1 MDRSENHSRMIEVL
15 RIKPINQGKVNTFQ
29 IAIPDSESKEIPP
42 MRRELLRRSL
52 MEQGC
57 NLIPLIVRETDA
69 YSEEEEYEVVY
80 GADWCQVAK
89 EIDTEYLWVWVFDMT
104 DEEVAIAKAEMEQL
118 ALPNGDF
125 SSVPNESNV
134 DTSQV
139 EKFLQKID
147 VSLQKKV
154 DALTKKVD
162 QAAKNNEEILKKQVK
177 GLTTPKSDTDK
188 VEQLKGLLEKLEER
202 FTAKVDTLAK
212 TVEQSGKQTP
222 STNFEEVKIPAM
234 LKQLDELDKLIEKKL
249 ARTLQLINQYVAESI
264 KSIEDDLSTQI
275 TALRTEL
282 STPPV
287 TSKSSKAPKVE
298 EKITKVE
305 PVKAKVEPE
314 PEPAPTPVKAA
325 KTTPASKSTAL
336 PAKAT
341 KVTATPLPAKASK
354 ATTPTK
360 EVAKTATTTPSK
372 PASATTAKS
381 TMTKGKTAATPAK
394 STVSAKAA
402 AKPTKSTVSAKSN
415 ERLSS
420 TKSTKSSSSK
430 SGKSASTVDDYDNLS
445 LRKLKQLGKD
455 KKLPRYARMKK
466 PEIVAA
472 LRKID
477 GN

>member
-1 MDRSENHSRMIEVL
+1 MDRSENHRMIEVL

-118 ALPNGDF
+118 ALPDGDF
-125 SSVPNESNV
+125 SSVSNESHV

-212 TVEQSGKQTP
+212 TVEQSAKQTP

-282 STPPV
+282 STTPAS
-287 TSKSSKAPKVE
+287 SKSIKATKVE

-314 PEPAPTPVKAA
+314 PEPAPIPVKAA
-325 KTTPASKSTAL
+325 KTTTTSKTTAL

-341 KVTATPLPAKASK
+341 KVTATPLPAKVSK
-354 ATTPTK
+354 ATTTTK
-360 EVAKTATTTPSK
+360 AAAAATTPTK

-381 TMTKGKTAATPAK
+381 TTTKGKIVATPITK

-402 AKPTKSTVSAKSN
+402 AKPAKSTVSAKSN
-415 ERLSS
+415 ERLSAS
-420 TKSTKSSSSK
+420 KTTKSSSSK
-430 SGKSASTVDDYDNLS
+430 SSKAASTLDDYDTLS

-455 KKLPRYARMKK
+455 RKLPRYARMKK